1 MQLLQILTVQVVT
14 GLTNAMFL
22 FLIASGLTL
31 IFGVTR
37 IVNFAHGSF
46 YMLSS
51 YITYSLM
58 AALGPWEARFWV
70 SLILAPAAVAMV
82 GYIIERLLLRRIY
95 GSPEL
100 FQLLL
105 TFGLVLIFGDLVK
118 AVWGTDN
125 KSVPVPEQ
133 VSGSFTLLG
142 QQFPHYYLLVLAL
155 GPVVTLGLWWVFYR
169 TRWGM
174 LIRAATEDREMVAA
188 LGVDQGRLFT
198 GVFVFG
204 SWLAGL
210 GGALAAP
217 VMAIS
222 PGMDTAVIVEAFVVV
237 VVGGMGSFSGALLA
251 AILIGILKAVGIM
264 IVPGISIVLIFAF
277 MAVVLI
283 LKPWGLAGRPMAE
296 IRGAPPPRGAALGP
310 SRGLYA
316 AALLG
321 GALLLSL
328 PLWAGRFW
336 LVVAG
341 EVFAFALFATSLNL
355 LWGYGGMVSFG
366 HAAYFGLGAY
376 TSALLL
382 QKAQISMSLCFL
394 ISPCVAGAAGLIF
407 GFFCVRLS
415 HIYLAMLTLAFAQI
429 LYTIALQWYDFTGG
443 DNGLL
448 GIWPTGPLGT
458 PLGYYYLSLGL
469 AALGICA
476 VWMVVRSPFGAALR
490 ALRDNPARAESIGIP
505 VRLYQLVAFV
515 ISGFFSGLAGVIFVF
530 QKGSVFPDYLF
541 VVKSIEPLI
550 MILLGGM
557 HSFAGPLIGS
567 GVFKLL
573 DTVITSGTEY
583 WQAVLGGILAGL
595 VLMFPQ
601 GITGYT
607 GRHREGGRA

>member
-1 MQLLQILTVQVVT
+1 MQLIETITVQVVT
-14 GLTNAMFL
+14 GLGNAMFL
-22 FLIASGLTL
+22 FLIAAGLTL

-58 AALGPWEARFWV
+58 RALEPWEVRFWI
-70 SLILAPAAVAMV
+70 SLILAPVAVAMV
-82 GYIIERLLLRRIY
+82 GYVVERFLLRRIY

-105 TFGLVLIFGDLVK
+105 TFGLVLILGDVVK
-118 AVWGTDN
+118 GIWGTDN
-125 KSVPVPEQ
+125 KSVPIPDH
-133 VSGSFTLLG
+133 VSGSFSLLG
-142 QQFPHYYLLVLAL
+142 QPFPYYYLLILTL
-155 GPVVTLGLWWVFYR
+155 GPVVTLCLWWTLYR
-169 TRWGM
+169 TRWGI

-217 VMAIS
+217 VVAIS
-222 PGMDTAVIVEAFVVV
+222 PGMDTTVIVEAFVVV

-251 AILIGILKAVGIM
+251 AMLIGVLKAIGIM

-277 MAVVLI
+277 MAAVLI
-283 LKPWGLAGRPMAE
+283 WKPWGLAGRPMAE
-296 IRGAPPPRGAALGP
+296 ARGISTPRGMEMGSSSVIYAL
-310 SRGLYA
+310 A
-316 AALLG
+316 IVG
-321 GALLLSL
+321 GISLLSL
-328 PLWAGRFW
+328 PLWAPNFW
-336 LVVAG
+336 LIVAG
-341 EVFAFALFATSLNL
+341 EAFAFALFATSVNL
-355 LWGYGGMVSFG
+355 LWGYGGMISFG

-376 TSALLL
+376 ASALLMS
-382 QKAQISMSLCFL
+382 KAQLSMSLCFVL
-394 ISPCVAGAAGLIF
+394 SPCIAAAAGAIF

-429 LYTIALQWYDFTGG
+429 LYTIAFQWYDVTGG

-448 GIWPTGPLGT
+448 GIWPTGVLASPS
-458 PLGYYYLSLGL
+458 GYYYF
-469 AALGICA
+469 ALGIA
-476 VWMVVRSPFGAALR
+476 AMGVLILRVVVMSPFGVALR
-490 ALRDNPARAESIGIP
+490 AIRDNPARAESVGVP
-505 VRLYQLVAFV
+505 VRSYQLGAFV
-515 ISGFFSGLAGVIFVF
+515 ISGFFSGLAGALFVF

-567 GVFKLL
+567 GAFKIL
-573 DTVITSGTEY
+573 DTVITSGTQY
-583 WQAVLGGILAGL
+583 WQAVLGAIMTGL
-595 VLMFPQ
+595 VILFPQ
-601 GITGYT
+601 GITGHMM
-607 GRHREGGRA
+607 RQRKRREG

>member
-1 MQLLQILTVQVVT
+1 MQLLETVTVQVVT
-14 GLTNAMFL
+14 GLGNAMFL
-22 FLIASGLTL
+22 FLIAAGLTL

-58 AALGPWEARFWV
+58 RTLEPWEVRFWV
-70 SLILAPAAVAMV
+70 SLILAPVAVAMV
-82 GYIIERLLLRRIY
+82 GYVVERFLLRRIY

-105 TFGLVLIFGDLVK
+105 TFGLVLILGDVVK
-118 AVWGTDN
+118 GIWGTDN
-125 KSVPVPEQ
+125 KSVPVPDH
-133 VSGSFTLLG
+133 VSGSFSLLG
-142 QQFPHYYLLVLAL
+142 QPFPYYYLLILTL
-155 GPVVTLGLWWVFYR
+155 GPLVTLCLWWAFYR
-169 TRWGM
+169 TRWGV

-217 VMAIS
+217 VVAIS
-222 PGMDTAVIVEAFVVV
+222 PGMDTTVIVEAFVVV

-251 AILIGILKAVGIM
+251 AVLIGVLKAIGIM
-264 IVPGISIVLIFAF
+264 IVPGISIVLIFGF

-283 LKPWGLAGRPMAE
+283 WRPWGLAGRPMAE
-296 IRGAPPPRGAALGP
+296 ARGVSTPRGVGMGP
-310 SRGLYA
+310 SSFICALAIIGGL
-316 AALLG
+316 
-321 GALLLSL
+321 LLLSL
-328 PLWAGRFW
+328 PMWAPHFW
-336 LVVAG
+336 LIVAG
-341 EVFAFALFATSLNL
+341 EAFAFALFATSLNL
-355 LWGYGGMVSFG
+355 LWGYGGMISFG

-376 TSALLL
+376 ASALLML
-382 QKAQISMSLCFL
+382 KAQLPMSLCFL
-394 ISPCVAGAAGLIF
+394 FSPCIAAVAGLIF

-429 LYTIALQWYDFTGG
+429 LYTIAFQWYDFTGG

-448 GIWPTGPLGT
+448 GIWPPGVLGT
-458 PLGYYYLSLGL
+458 PSGYYYFG
-469 AALGICA
+469 LGIAA
-476 VWMVVRSPFGAALR
+476 VGVFILRVVAMSPFGAALR
-490 ALRDNPARAESIGIP
+490 AIRDNPARAESIGIQ
-505 VRLYQLVAFV
+505 VRSYQLGAFV
-515 ISGFFSGLAGVIFVF
+515 ISGFFSGLAGALFVF

-567 GVFKLL
+567 GVFKIL
-573 DTVITSGTEY
+573 DTVITSGTQY
-583 WQAVLGGILAGL
+583 WQAVLGVILTGL
-595 VLMFPQ
+595 VILFPQ
-601 GITGYT
+601 GITGYMT
-607 GRHREGGRA
+607 RQQDGGEG